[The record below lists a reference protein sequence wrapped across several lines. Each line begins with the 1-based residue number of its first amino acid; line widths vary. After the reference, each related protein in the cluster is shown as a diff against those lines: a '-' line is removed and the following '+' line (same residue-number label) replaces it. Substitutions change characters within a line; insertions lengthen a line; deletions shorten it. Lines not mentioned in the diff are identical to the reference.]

1 MKIRDKKIVH
11 ANLEPKGKPKTK
23 PKKASKRSPKFD
35 IKASLVW

>member
-1 MKIRDKKIVH
+1 MKIRDKKTVH
-11 ANLEPKGKPKTK
+11 ANLEPKEKPKTK

>member
-1 MKIRDKKIVH
+1 MKVRDKRIVH
-11 ANLEPKGKPKTK
+11 ANLEPNEKPKTK

>member
-11 ANLEPKGKPKTK
+11 ANPEPKEKPKTK